1 MIDFNNLSRVHDPQ
15 KIEKGI
21 YEWWE
26 SQGYFRP
33 EKQRELGLVEENG
46 PRFCITLPPP
56 NVTGI
61 LHLGHAIVLTLEDL
75 MTRYERMKQKETL
88 FLPGTDH
95 AGIATQNVVE
105 RELAKKGINR
115 KEIGRKKFLEEV
127 WDWTNKCQNIILD
140 QSRSM
145 GASCDWTRNRFTLD
159 KRYYKAV
166 ITAFNHLYKKG
177 LIYRGKYLVNWCPGR
192 CESAISNLEAE
203 SEEHES
209 HLWYLKYPI
218 ITDEWKGPKADW
230 ASGKWAEGATEFII
244 LATTRPE
251 TLLGDT
257 AVAIAP
263 NHQDF
268 SKYEGKTAV
277 LPVLGRKI
285 PVFEDSYVDPEF
297 GTGALKITPAHDPN
311 DFEIGIK
318 HNLDVITVIDESGK
332 MVPEYSGKYANMDRF
347 ECRDEIVKDL
357 KKEGLL
363 EKIEPYS
370 HTITHCQRCNT
381 IIEPRIST
389 QWFVRTRTLAREAM
403 DAVRSGVTMMIPE
416 REEIRFYQWM
426 ENIRDWCISRQLW
439 WGHRIPVWYCSNG
452 HEICEME
459 EPTQCPTCNSK
470 NLKQDEDVLDTWFSS
485 GLWPFATLGWP
496 NVESEDFIRY
506 YPNDIRETAYDI
518 LFFWVARE
526 MMLGLELTKQSPYRM
541 CYFHGI
547 IRNEQ
552 GRKISKSMENIEQYD
567 PLKIIEKYGADPLR
581 FTFIANTVPG
591 KDLNLGEGLIRSS
604 KNFCNKVWQSANYI
618 LGNLDK
624 IEKIERFS
632 ASYPMEKLH
641 IGDRWIL
648 SRLNKMIKQVNNYY
662 EEYDYLNAARSIR
675 SFFWDEFC
683 DWYIEFSKIRIYDE
697 KEPDK
702 ITPISILLHIL
713 ETSLRLLHPIIPFL
727 TEALWQTLP
736 EVVKEG
742 PALIIAKWP
751 EPDESLIDDLL
762 DQDFDLITTIIHEI
776 RRVRKEFNVKPG
788 LKIPLIIQT
797 GDNRELVENNAS
809 EIIALSHIDKNQFKI
824 DETDVPKHSARIVLQ
839 GIVIYL
845 PLEEI
850 IDLKVEIERISKQIE
865 LIDEQIQKSEK
876 KLNGPFAL
884 RANPE
889 IVQRERENQEQLI
902 RRKEILG
909 EQFEILR

>member
-1 MIDFNNLSRVHDPQ
+1 MLDFNNLSRVHEPK
-15 KIEKGI
+15 KIEKAI

-33 EKQRELGLVEENG
+33 EKQCELGLVKEDS

-56 NVTGI
+56 NVTGV

-105 RELAKKGINR
+105 RELAKKKIYR
-115 KEIGRKKFLEEV
+115 KEIGREKFLKEV
-127 WDWTNKCQNIILD
+127 WDWTNKCQNIIID

-159 KRYYKAV
+159 ERYHKAV
-166 ITAFNHLYKKG
+166 LTAFNRLYKKG
-177 LIYRGKYLVNWCPGR
+177 LIYRGTYMINWCPGR

-203 SEEHES
+203 AEEHES

-218 ITDEWKGPKADW
+218 ITDKWKGSKGEW
-230 ASGKWAEGATEFII
+230 GSGKWAEGATDFII

-263 NHQDF
+263 KHQEF

-277 LPVLGRKI
+277 LPVLSRKI
-285 PVFEDSYVDPEF
+285 PIFEDSYVDPEF

-311 DFEIGIK
+311 DYEIGIK
-318 HNLDVITVIDESGK
+318 HDLEAITVIDESGN
-332 MVPEYSGKYANMDRF
+332 MVPEFSGKYANMDRF

-370 HTITHCQRCNT
+370 HAVAHCQRCNT

-389 QWFVRTRTLAREAM
+389 QWFVRTRTLAREAI
-403 DAVRSGVTMMIPE
+403 DAVRSGITMMIPE
-416 REEIRFYQWM
+416 REEKRFYQWM
-426 ENIRDWCISRQLW
+426 ENIEDWCISRQLW

-452 HEICEME
+452 HENCEME
-459 EPTQCPTCNSK
+459 EPIQCSTCNDK

-496 NVESEDFIRY
+496 DVESEDFKRY
-506 YPNDIRETAYDI
+506 YPNNIRETAYDI

-526 MMLGLELTKQSPYRM
+526 MMLGLELTKQSPYRL

-552 GRKISKSMENIEQYD
+552 GAKISKSMEDIDQYD
-567 PLKIIEKYGADPLR
+567 PLKIIEKYGADSLR
-581 FTFIANTVPG
+581 FTFIANTIPG
-591 KDLNLGEGLIRSS
+591 KDLNLVEGLLKAS
-604 KNFCNKVWQSANYI
+604 KNFCNKIWQSTNYI
-618 LGNLDK
+618 LGNLEK
-624 IEKIERFS
+624 TEKIERFS
-632 ASYPMEKLH
+632 ASYAKEKLH

-648 SRLNKMIKQVNNYY
+648 SKLNKMIKEVNNSY
-662 EEYDYLNAARSIR
+662 EEYNYINAARSIK

-683 DWYIEFSKIRIYDE
+683 DWYIEITKIRMYD
-697 KEPDK
+697 KNEPDK
-702 ITPISILLHIL
+702 ITPISILLYVL
-713 ETSLRLLHPIIPFL
+713 EISLRLLHPIIPFL
-727 TEALWQTLP
+727 TEALWQSLP
-736 EVVKEG
+736 ETVKDG
-742 PALIIAKWP
+742 PALILARWP
-751 EPDESLIDDLL
+751 EFDESLIDDML
-762 DQDFDLITTIIHEI
+762 DENFDLIKSLIHEI
-776 RRVRKEFNVKPG
+776 RRVRKEFNIKPG

-797 GDNRELVENNAS
+797 EEYRGLIENTAS
-809 EIIALSHIDKNQFKI
+809 EIITLSHIDQNEFKI
-824 DETDVPKHSARIVLQ
+824 DETTIPKHSARIILQ
-839 GIVIYL
+839 DIVIYL
-845 PLEEI
+845 PLEGI
-850 IDLKVEIERISKQIE
+850 IDLKSEIERISKQIE
-865 LIDEQIQKSEK
+865 VVEKQIQKSEK
-876 KLNGPFAL
+876 KLSGPFSQKASSD
-884 RANPE
+884 
-889 IVQRERENQEQLI
+889 IVQKEKEKLNQSKERKKALEEQL
-902 RRKEILG
+902 EILH
-909 EQFEILR
+909 

>member
-1 MIDFNNLSRVHDPQ
+1 MIDFNNLPRVHDPQ
-15 KIEKGI
+15 KIEKSI

-26 SQGYFRP
+26 SGGYFRP
-33 EKQRELGLVEENG
+33 EKQRELGLVKENG

-56 NVTGI
+56 NVTGV

-105 RELAKKGINR
+105 RDLAKKGIYR
-115 KEIGRKKFLEEV
+115 KEIGRKKFLEKV
-127 WDWTNKCQNIILD
+127 WAWTTKRQNTILD

-159 KRYYKAV
+159 KRYYTAV
-166 ITAFNHLYKKG
+166 ITAFNRLYKKG
-177 LIYRGKYLVNWCPGR
+177 LIYRGKYMVNWCPGR

-218 ITDEWKGPKADW
+218 ITDKWNGPMADW
-230 ASGKWAEGATEFII
+230 ASGKWAEGATKFIT

-263 NHQDF
+263 KHQEF
-268 SKYEGKTAV
+268 SKYVGKVAA

-311 DFEIGIK
+311 DYEIGFK
-318 HNLDVITVIDESGK
+318 YNLEAITVIDESGN
-332 MVPEYSGKYANMDRF
+332 MVPDYSGKYANMDRF
-347 ECRDEIVKDL
+347 ECRDEIIKDL

-389 QWFVRTRTLAREAM
+389 QWFVRTRKLAKEAM
-403 DAVRSGVTMMIPE
+403 DAVKSGLTMMIPE
-416 REEIRFYQWM
+416 REETRFYQWM

-439 WGHRIPVWYCSNG
+439 WGHQIPVWYCSNG

-459 EPTQCPTCNSK
+459 EPIQCPTCNDK

-496 NVESEDFIRY
+496 DVESEDFIRY
-506 YPNDIRETAYDI
+506 YPNDIRETGYDI

-526 MMLGLELTKQSPYRM
+526 IMLGLELTKRSPYQM

-547 IRNEQ
+547 IRNEE
-552 GRKISKSMENIEQYD
+552 GKKISKSMENIKQYD
-567 PLKIIEKYGADPLR
+567 PLNIIRKYGADSLR

-591 KDLNLGEGLIRSS
+591 KDLNLGEGLLRAS
-604 KNFCNKVWQSANYI
+604 KNFCNKIWQSANYI

-624 IEKIERFS
+624 TEKIEMFS
-632 ASYPMEKLH
+632 ASNLKGKLH
-641 IGDRWIL
+641 IGDRWIV
-648 SRLNKMIKQVNNYY
+648 SRLNKMIKQVNNHYK
-662 EEYDYLNAARSIR
+662 EYNYLNAARSIR
-675 SFFWDEFC
+675 SFYWDDFC
-683 DWYIEFSKIRIYDE
+683 DWYVEISKTRIYNE
-697 KEPDK
+697 NARDK
-702 ITPISILLHIL
+702 VIPISILLYVL

-727 TEALWQTLP
+727 TETLWQALP
-736 EVVKEG
+736 ELVKEG
-742 PALIIAKWP
+742 PALIVAKWP
-751 EPDESLIDDLL
+751 EPDESLINDML
-762 DQDFDLITTIIHEI
+762 DKDFDLIKTLIHEI
-776 RRVRKEFNVKPG
+776 RRTRKEFNVKPG

-797 GDNRELVENNAS
+797 GDKRELIERFTS
-809 EIIALSHIDKNQFKI
+809 EIIALTHVDRKRFKI
-824 DETDVPKHSARIVLQ
+824 DESNVPRHSARIFLEE
-839 GIVIYL
+839 IVVYL

-850 IDLKVEIERISKQIE
+850 IDIKIEFLRISKQIE
-865 LIDEQIQKSEK
+865 LIDKEIQKSEK

-884 RANPE
+884 RAKPE
-889 IVQRERENQEQLI
+889 IVQRERENREQLEK
-902 RRKEILG
+902 RKEILG
-909 EQFEILR
+909 EQLEILR